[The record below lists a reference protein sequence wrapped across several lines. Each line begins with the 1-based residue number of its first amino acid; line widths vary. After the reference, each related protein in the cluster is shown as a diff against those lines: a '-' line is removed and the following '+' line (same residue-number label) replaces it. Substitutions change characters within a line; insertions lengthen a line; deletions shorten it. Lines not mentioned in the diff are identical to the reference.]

1 MQFCASDIL
10 SVASVCTYFVKNKQ
24 PNSQYLMAKKQKQA
38 APVVKSTG
46 VVISPEMRQKIAAV
60 TGLTYL
66 ADNLEKMSV
75 EEAKKTLKF
84 YGTTA
89 EAQKVIENTI
99 IPAITGDDPGP
110 GPDPEPG
117 KDKFSITIQPVPE
130 DAHVEING
138 GATKML
144 ENVPAGI
151 PIKWEVS
158 KEGYESQEGTITLTN
173 HDVIQ
178 VVELVELSKATLTI
192 NVEPADAVV
201 KMNGEVRNSLTV
213 LSGEEIVWEVS
224 KEGYV
229 SQAGRETMISNK
241 TKNIKLEQVAQTVS
255 EYEFEMSAPE
265 TIIENTEVELDA
277 TFKTKTVGDV
287 GVDKVQ
293 FRYGVDVAPEDGHV
307 TFKATDAAG
316 KEYTFVDNGTWG
328 PATGFDIP
336 AEYNATT
343 KFTVIFSKAGAYK
356 LHAVLAKVA
365 DDSVVVEAESTVV
378 VAEPVQPEVSEYKIS
393 VDVPASIQPATEV
406 AINATLATEV
416 VGKAGVDGVQL
427 QYEIVEAP
435 EDGHMTFTA
444 TDSQGQPWTFEDSGV
459 WGPDS
464 GFAVPAEYNATT
476 EFKCIFSKVGNY
488 KLHAALVKVADKS
501 VVTEATVEAVVAE
514 VVVAA
519 KRKSKKA

>member
-24 PNSQYLMAKKQKQA
+24 PNSQYLMAEKQKQA

-66 ADNLEKMSV
+66 ADNLEKMSA

-89 EAQKVIENTI
+89 EAQKVIEETI
-99 IPAITGDDPGP
+99 IPAITGDDP

-138 GATKML
+138 EATKML

-151 PIKWEVS
+151 PIKWKVS

-178 VVELVELSKATLTI
+178 VVELVELRKATLTI
-192 NVEPADAVV
+192 NAEPADAVV
-201 KMNGEVRNSLTV
+201 KMNDEVRSSLTV

-229 SQAGRETMISNK
+229 SQAGRDIMSSNK
-241 TKNIKLEQVAQTVS
+241 TKNIKLEQAAQTVS
-255 EYEFEMSAPE
+255 EYEFKMSAPE

-287 GVDKVQ
+287 GVNKVQ

-307 TFKATDAAG
+307 TFNATDTAG
-316 KEYTFVDNGTWG
+316 NEYTFVDNGTWG
-328 PATGFDIP
+328 PAEGFDIP

-343 KFTVIFSKAGAYK
+343 KFTVIFSKAGTYK

-365 DDSVVVEAESTVV
+365 DDSVVVETESTVV
-378 VAEPVQPEVSEYKIS
+378 VAEPVQPAK
-393 VDVPASIQPATEV
+393 EV
-406 AINATLATEV
+406 A
-416 VGKAGVDGVQL
+416 
-427 QYEIVEAP
+427 
-435 EDGHMTFTA
+435 
-444 TDSQGQPWTFEDSGV
+444 
-459 WGPDS
+459 
-464 GFAVPAEYNATT
+464 
-476 EFKCIFSKVGNY
+476 
-488 KLHAALVKVADKS
+488 
-501 VVTEATVEAVVAE
+501 
-514 VVVAA
+514 
-519 KRKSKKA
+519 

>member
-1 MQFCASDIL
+1 
-10 SVASVCTYFVKNKQ
+10 
-24 PNSQYLMAKKQKQA
+24 MAKKQKQA

-75 EEAKKTLKF
+75 EEAKKTLKC

-89 EAQKVIENTI
+89 EAQKVIEKTI

-138 GATKML
+138 EATKML

-151 PIKWEVS
+151 PIKWKVS

-224 KEGYV
+224 KEGYT

-277 TFKTKTVGDV
+277 TFKTKT
-287 GVDKVQ
+287 
-293 FRYGVDVAPEDGHV
+293 
-307 TFKATDAAG
+307 AG
-316 KEYTFVDNGTWG
+316 NEYTFVDNGTWG
-328 PATGFDIP
+328 PAAGFDIP
-336 AEYNATT
+336 AEYNVTT
-343 KFTVIFSKAGAYK
+343 KFTVIFSKAGTYK

-393 VDVPASIQPATEV
+393 VDVPASIQPTTEV

-416 VGKAGVDGVQL
+416 VGKAGIDGVQL

-435 EDGHMTFTA
+435 EDGHVTFTA

-476 EFKCIFSKVGNY
+476 EFKCTFSKVGNY
-488 KLHAALVKVADKS
+488 KLHAALVKIADKS
-501 VVTEATVEAVVAE
+501 VVTEATVEAIVAE